1 MARSVSGVG
10 RLHYTI
16 PEDLH
21 RAIKAK
27 AATQGIFLKDFV
39 IAALWAALDA
49 PAPEPAEKSVP
60 STRKRAPAAKAA
72 PKAAASAKTTNKPR
86 ATVRK
91 KAPPAG

>member
-27 AATQGIFLKDFV
+27 AATQGIFLRDFV
-39 IAALWAALDA
+39 IAALWAALDT
-49 PAPEPAEKSVP
+49 PAPEPTEDSVP
-60 STRKRAPAAKAA
+60 PTRKRARAAKAA
-72 PKAAASAKTTNKPR
+72 PKAPASAKTTKKTT
-86 ATVRK
+86 TVRK
-91 KAPPAG
+91 KAPPAR

>member
-1 MARSVSGVG
+1 MERSVSGVG

-27 AATQGIFLKDFV
+27 AATQGIFLRDFV

-49 PAPEPAEKSVP
+49 PAPEPAEESV
-60 STRKRAPAAKAA
+60 STRKRGPAAKVA
-72 PKAAASAKTTNKPR
+72 PKAPASAKTTNKPTT
-86 ATVRK
+86 TVRK
-91 KAPPAG
+91 KAPPAR

>member
-27 AATQGIFLKDFV
+27 AATQGIFLRDFV

-49 PAPEPAEKSVP
+49 PAPGPAEAP
-60 STRKRAPAAKAA
+60 PTNKRAPAAKKA
-72 PKAAASAKTTNKPR
+72 PTPARTTSTTAKKAKT
-86 ATVRK
+86 TVRK
-91 KAPPAG
+91 KTPPAP

>member
-27 AATQGIFLKDFV
+27 AATQGIFLRDFV

-49 PAPEPAEKSVP
+49 PAPEPVGEGASPAK
-60 STRKRAPAAKAA
+60 KRAPATKKTASSARTTPRKA
-72 PKAAASAKTTNKPR
+72 TT
-86 ATVRK
+86 TVRK
-91 KAPPAG
+91 KAPPAR